1 MRFNSKEKEI
11 FENKVKDLHGF
22 ERYQKRI
29 EYFLSLEEDGD
40 ISFDNIDLQMAVCRK
55 ESRTIYAFEDGSFIP
70 IYWE

>member
-1 MRFNSKEKEI
+1 MRFSSREKEI

-22 ERYQKRI
+22 EEYQKEI

-40 ISFDNIDLQMAVCRK
+40 ISFDNIDLQMVVCRK

-70 IYWE
+70 TYWE